1 MQEKKEDWS
10 YRGEAGEGGSF
21 SENDQWWNSKQKH
34 VRIGTFHRME
44 SLKCIKSR
52 RISSFSVSEDH
63 THMKKLFFS
72 RITFVLNIHIH

>member
-21 SENDQWWNSKQKH
+21 PENDQWWNSKQKH

-52 RISSFSVSEDH
+52 RI
-63 THMKKLFFS
+63 
-72 RITFVLNIHIH
+72 